1 MKSEKAPIVMFLYN
15 RPWHTRE
22 TIEALKKNQYAVD
35 SDLIIYADGPKNLD
49 ACSRVREVRDYI
61 KSISGFKSVT
71 IVERDRNW
79 GLAKNI
85 IDGVTSVVNRYGK
98 IIVMEDDML
107 TSPHFLKFMNDALDA
122 YRNNEAVWHISG
134 WNYPID
140 TAGLEDA
147 FLWRV
152 MNCWGWATWSD
163 RWAHFEKDT
172 DKLFSE
178 FSSQDRY
185 RFNLDDHHNFW
196 SQVELNK
203 SGTINTWAIYWYATI
218 FKAGGLCLGPTQSLV
233 QNIGFDG
240 SGEHCGS
247 NKTLRVTVS
256 EKAVHELPSDIRED
270 TETVSRIK
278 DFLWKSRPGL
288 ARKLAGKLKRS
299 LKR

>member
-1 MKSEKAPIVMFLYN
+1 MQSEVAPIVVFVYN
-15 RPWHTRE
+15 RPWHTSQTLE
-22 TIEALKKNQYAVD
+22 SLKKNVLASD
-35 SDLIIYADGPKNLD
+35 SDLIIYADGAKSSK
-49 ACSRVREVRDYI
+49 ATGQVQEVRDYI
-61 KSISGFKSVT
+61 STLTGFKSITV
-71 IVERDRNW
+71 VEREQNW
-79 GLAKNI
+79 GLAANI
-85 IDGVTSVVNRYGK
+85 IDGVTDVVRRYGTV
-98 IIVMEDDML
+98 IVMEDDMV
-107 TSPHFLKFMNDALDA
+107 TSPVFLRFMNDALDF
-122 YRNNEAVWHISG
+122 YKDEKRVWHISG

-140 TAGLEDA
+140 TADLADA

-163 RWAHFEKDT
+163 RWAYFEKDT

-185 RFNLDDHHNFW
+185 RFNLDNTHNFW
-196 SQVELNK
+196 AQVEMNRAG
-203 SGTINTWAIYWYATI
+203 SINTWAIYWYATI

-247 NKTLRVTVS
+247 NSALRVDVS
-256 EKAVHELPSDIRED
+256 EKAVHELPSDIRENP
-270 TETVSRIK
+270 ETISRIK
-278 DFLWKSRPGL
+278 HFLWKSRPGF